1 MKKTRNASFY
11 RGLLQAGISSEEQV
25 RSRISQSIF
34 VRKPKDKKKLSFLS
48 EAGIQKETK
57 KEPSDPLTAR
67 EETYFFFIV
76 ATIAATKFRK
86 ASTPIARIGSSV
98 YRNTQTLT
106 INALKKVSIFFLP
119 KQVLSDRELAI
130 SMGKTNTSVG

>member
-1 MKKTRNASFY
+1 MKKTRNASFCHS
-11 RGLLQAGISSEEQV
+11 LLQAGISSEEQV

-67 EETYFFFIV
+67 EGPT
-76 ATIAATKFRK
+76 
-86 ASTPIARIGSSV
+86 SSLH
-98 YRNTQTLT
+98 NHTL
-106 INALKKVSIFFLP
+106 L
-119 KQVLSDRELAI
+119 
-130 SMGKTNTSVG
+130 